1 MNAARPNTMEILRPA
16 DVGAHC
22 VRPREAKRLPYEF
35 YWMVFC
41 ILQQPHRTQCH
52 YVSIWKGSSAGYKP
66 RSFCIER
73 LTASREFFQSFPALR

>member
-41 ILQQPHRTQCH
+41 ILQQPLLITA
-52 YVSIWKGSSAGYKP
+52 VLPS
-66 RSFCIER
+66 ER
-73 LTASREFFQSFPALR
+73 PEPLR

>member
-41 ILQQPHRTQCH
+41 ILQ
-52 YVSIWKGSSAGYKP
+52 KP
-66 RSFCIER
+66 LFIR
-73 LTASREFFQSFPALR
+73 